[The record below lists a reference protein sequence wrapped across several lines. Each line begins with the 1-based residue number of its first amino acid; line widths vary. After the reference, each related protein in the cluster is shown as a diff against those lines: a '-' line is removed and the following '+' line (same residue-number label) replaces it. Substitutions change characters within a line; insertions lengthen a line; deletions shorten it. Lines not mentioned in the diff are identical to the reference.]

1 MAQPREAKVHT
12 GVESAPRVSVSAPSA
27 RAAYRR
33 LYRWVALSDAVA
45 IVFALLCA
53 YWIRFGVGAP
63 TRDFGLLLVGAPFV
77 VWTIFAGAHL
87 YEAYRFAPAEEFRR
101 IILAVSATIAV
112 VMLLS
117 FWLKADL
124 SRAWVG
130 ASWAL
135 ALLFALTAR
144 RLWHAR
150 FGHLRERGVL
160 AFRTVIVGTNDEAK
174 RLLSVMQR
182 PAFGFQP
189 IGVVATD
196 ERPRDLGLPLFGSIG
211 ELREILTGSGAE
223 CVFVAASA
231 VGPEDMQAIAKAVRL
246 AGIEVRITATLP
258 EVLASRLTVQP
269 MGGLT
274 ALSLQPVRLSGA
286 QVVAK
291 FTFDIIVSGALLLLL
306 SPLLASVAVAV
317 KMTSSGPVLY
327 RQRRIGL
334 RGKPFTMVKFRSMR
348 VGAEGDVEELR
359 SAHSVD
365 DLMFKMRDDPRITRV
380 GRWMRRFSVDELP
393 QLFNVIRGDM
403 SLVGPRPPLP
413 EEVARYE
420 DWHFDRLEV
429 PPGITGL
436 WQISGRADLTFDEC
450 VQLDVFYI
458 ENWSLSYE
466 LFILGKTIPVLLS
479 QRGAY

>member
-1 MAQPREAKVHT
+1 MVLA
-12 GVESAPRVSVSAPSA
+12 
-27 RAAYRR
+27 
-33 LYRWVALSDAVA
+33 
-45 IVFALLCA
+45 
-53 YWIRFGVGAP
+53 
-63 TRDFGLLLVGAPFV
+63 
-77 VWTIFAGAHL
+77 IFASAHL

-101 IILAVSATIAV
+101 IILAVSASIAV

-130 ASWAL
+130 TSWAL

-150 FGHLRERGVL
+150 FGHLRERGTL
-160 AFRTVIVGTNDEAK
+160 AFRTVVVGTNDEAE
-174 RLLSVMQR
+174 RLLRVMSR
-182 PAFGFQP
+182 PAFGFRP

-196 ERPRDLGLPLFGSIG
+196 ERPRDLGLPLFGSIE

-246 AGIEVRITATLP
+246 AGVEVRITATLP
-258 EVLASRLTVQP
+258 DVLASRLTVQP

-274 ALSLQPVRLSGA
+274 ALSLQPVRLSGG

-291 FTFDIIVSGALLLLL
+291 FTFDILMSGLLLVLL
-306 SPLLASVAVAV
+306 SPLLLGIAMAV
-317 KMTSSGPVLY
+317 KITSPGPVLY

-334 RGKPFTMVKFRSMR
+334 RGKPFTMMKFR
-348 VGAEGDVEELR
+348 
-359 SAHSVD
+359 
-365 DLMFKMRDDPRITRV
+365 T
-380 GRWMRRFSVDELP
+380 MRRGRSRGRVPANDPPGGRRHVQASRRPADHARRSVAPPLQPRRAAAAVQRD
-393 QLFNVIRGDM
+393 QGDM
-403 SLVGPRPPLP
+403 SLVGPRPALP
-413 EEVARYE
+413 EEVAQYE

-436 WQISGRADLTFDEC
+436 WQISGRSDLTFEEC

-458 ENWSLSYE
+458 ENWSLTYE